1 MRYHNITTDDMLNG
15 DGLRTVLWVAGCTHC
30 CKECQNPIT
39 WDVNGGVPFDEAAK
53 QELFEKL
60 NHDYISGI
68 TFSGGDPLH
77 PLNREPITALAKEIN
92 ETFPDKTIWLYTG
105 FLWEDLQNEEIL
117 KYIDVLVDGEFMV
130 DLLDTK
136 LKWCGSS
143 NQRIIDVPASLD
155 AGRVI
160 LYVNNSEN
168 AVND

>member
-105 FLWEDLQNEEIL
+105 FLWKDLQNEEIL
-117 KYIDVLVDGEFMV
+117 KYIDVLVDGEFMI

>member
-1 MRYHNITTDDMLNG
+1 MHYHNITTDDMLNG
-15 DGLRTVLWVAGCTHC
+15 DGLRPVLWVAGCTHC

-117 KYIDVLVDGEFMV
+117 KYIDVLVDGEFMI

-160 LYVNNSEN
+160 LYVDNSEN

>member
-117 KYIDVLVDGEFMV
+117 KCIDVLVDGEFMI

-160 LYVNNSEN
+160 LYVDNSEN

>member
-105 FLWEDLQNEEIL
+105 FLWEDLQKEEIL
-117 KYIDVLVDGEFMV
+117 KYIDVLVDGEFMI

-155 AGRVI
+155 SGRVI

>member
-15 DGLRTVLWVAGCTHC
+15 DGLRTVLWVAGCSHC

-117 KYIDVLVDGEFMV
+117 KYIDVLVDGEFMI

-155 AGRVI
+155 SGRVI

>member
-39 WDVNGGVPFDEAAK
+39 WDVNGGVPFDESAK
-53 QELFEKL
+53 KELFEKL

>member
-30 CKECQNPIT
+30 CKDCQNPIT

-105 FLWEDLQNEEIL
+105 FLWEDLQKEEIL

-136 LKWCGSS
+136 LKWCGTS
-143 NQRIIDVPASLD
+143 NQRIIDVPASLAFD
-155 AGRVI
+155 KVI

>member
-92 ETFPDKTIWLYTG
+92 EKFPDKTIWLYTG

-117 KYIDVLVDGEFMV
+117 KYIDVLVDGEFMI

-155 AGRVI
+155 SGRVI

>member
-15 DGLRTVLWVAGCTHC
+15 DGLRTVLWVAGCSHC

-117 KYIDVLVDGEFMV
+117 KYIDVLVDGEFMI

-160 LYVNNSEN
+160 LYVDNSEN

>member
-39 WDVNGGVPFDEAAK
+39 WDINGGVPFDEAAK

-117 KYIDVLVDGEFMV
+117 KYIDVLVDGEFMI

-155 AGRVI
+155 SGRVI

>member
-105 FLWEDLQNEEIL
+105 FLWEDLQNEEII
-117 KYIDVLVDGEFMV
+117 KYIDVLVDGEFMI

-160 LYVNNSEN
+160 LYVDNSEN

>member
-60 NHDYISGI
+60 THDYISGI

-92 ETFPDKTIWLYTG
+92 EKFPDKTIWLYTG

-117 KYIDVLVDGEFMV
+117 KYIDVLVDGEFMI

-155 AGRVI
+155 SGRVI

>member
-117 KYIDVLVDGEFMV
+117 KYIDVLVDGEFMI

-143 NQRIIDVPASLD
+143 NQRIIDVPACLD

-160 LYVNNSEN
+160 LYVDNSEN